1 MMPPVVLAQT
11 PGWELY
17 GPLSFLKEF
26 RLGCR
31 RWQAVH
37 GLGGARSAR
46 SILLTKQVMNDQT
59 RRILHAIFT
68 QPFSAVIAADDLK
81 QVLQVLGADIDD
93 RPGDRLIV
101 RLRGRGASFRYG
113 DRGLPVEEVVLVK
126 QFLER
131 CGIAPAGQTP

>member
-1 MMPPVVLAQT
+1 
-11 PGWELY
+11 
-17 GPLSFLKEF
+17 
-26 RLGCR
+26 
-31 RWQAVH
+31 
-37 GLGGARSAR
+37 
-46 SILLTKQVMNDQT
+46 MNDQT

-93 RPGDRLIV
+93 RPGNRLIV
-101 RLRGRGASFRYG
+101 RLHGRGASFRYG
-113 DRGLPVEEVVLVK
+113 DRGLPAEEVVLVK